1 MIASRIAA
9 WIWQGNR
16 RAAMDL
22 ALDVT
27 DLETYAYSDD
37 AQGLADFL
45 ADVECARDAVLN
57 LCELVPAHV
66 QPDLDHALDEIE
78 CALTGEGTIDDR
90 LHDMV
95 NANGAVE
102 RANRALTT
110 ASTMPGQAALTGVL
124 QKRVDF
130 VGTND

>member
-1 MIASRIAA
+1 MMASRIAA
-9 WIWQGNR
+9 WIWQRNR

-27 DLETYAYSDD
+27 DLETCAYSDD

-95 NANGAVE
+95 NANAAIK
-102 RANRALTT
+102 RAHKL
-110 ASTMPGQAALTGVL
+110 MPQSRNESRRNNVKQELHLAETLS
-124 QKRVDF
+124 
-130 VGTND
+130 